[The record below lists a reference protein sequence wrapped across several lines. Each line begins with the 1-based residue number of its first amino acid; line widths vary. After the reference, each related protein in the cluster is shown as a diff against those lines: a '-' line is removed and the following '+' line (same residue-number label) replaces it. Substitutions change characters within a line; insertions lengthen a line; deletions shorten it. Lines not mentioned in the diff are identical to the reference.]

1 MNYMDTNYHHMQDTP
16 SENMVLAMA
25 FVNVQQISSVYDTE
39 TGFDCGTIFPCLNK
53 PLTARRTA
61 R

>member
-1 MNYMDTNYHHMQDTP
+1 MNYMDKNHRYMHETSADKD
-16 SENMVLAMA
+16 VLAMA
-25 FVNVQQISSVYDTE
+25 FVNVQQIASVYDTE

-53 PLTARRTA
+53 PLNVRRMS

>member
-1 MNYMDTNYHHMQDTP
+1 MYTNYHHMQDTS
-16 SENMVLAMA
+16 SENTVLAMA

>member
-1 MNYMDTNYHHMQDTP
+1 MNYMDTNYPHMQDTS
-16 SENMVLAMA
+16 SENTVLAMA